1 MRTSLNNIKLVDDY
15 LLGLTSPQDNLLLQA
30 KVIINPALNEDI
42 YWHKQTLSLVQQY
55 SRRQLRTEIES
66 VHNQLFTRPEHLS
79 FRQSIL
85 RFFKR

>member
-1 MRTSLNNIKLVDDY
+1 MRTSLNNLKLVDDH
-15 LLGLTSPQDNLLLQA
+15 LLGLATPQDNLLLQA
-30 KVIINPALNEDI
+30 KVILNPALTDDI
-42 YWHKQTLSLVQQY
+42 YWHKQTLSLVHQY
-55 SRRQLRTEIES
+55 SRKQLLAEIEN